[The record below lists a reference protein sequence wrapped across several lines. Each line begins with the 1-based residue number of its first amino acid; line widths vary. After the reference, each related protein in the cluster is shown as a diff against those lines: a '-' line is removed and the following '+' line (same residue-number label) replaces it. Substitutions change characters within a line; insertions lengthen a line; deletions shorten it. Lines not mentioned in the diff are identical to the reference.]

1 MVRTHPDPPLVCD
14 NRRDSALS
22 PGLHTKRYAARGSAL
37 TRLVLTN
44 QWSSRHGVMKQT
56 RPESMGFEKQAA
68 PRCAAYRSPA
78 KGGLAQLGEHL
89 LCKQGVDGSIP
100 SSSTKN

>member
-37 TRLVLTN
+37 TCLVLTD
-44 QWSSRHGVMKQT
+44 QWRSRCRKR
-56 RPESMGFEKQAA
+56 RPYQNSMGFEKQAVQGESVRRIAEAMQGCEQRRNA
-68 PRCAAYRSPA
+68 PLIEGQR
-78 KGGLAQLGEHL
+78 KG
-89 LCKQGVDGSIP
+89 D
-100 SSSTKN
+100 

>member
-68 PRCAAYRSPA
+68 QGARPRRIAEAMQAVEQRRGAPLI
-78 KGGLAQLGEHL
+78 KGQRKG
-89 LCKQGVDGSIP
+89 D
-100 SSSTKN
+100 